1 MSDDC
6 CRAFADSYEISSLPA
21 MQAIERTV
29 LGCDYGGTSWTTAE
43 QVQLTVRKLRLGKG
57 DHVLDIGAGSGWPGL
72 FLATQSG
79 CGVTLL
85 DIPQNALR
93 KALARANCDHIGDR
107 VVAVA
112 ASGDALP
119 FAETSFDA
127 ISHSDVLCCLPEK
140 IQMLNECRRVA
151 VEGGKML
158 FTVIR
163 IADGLQKADYERVV
177 ERGPPFIEAPA
188 SYGEMLETTGW
199 QCNECIDVT
208 PAHRDSLT
216 VLVDGLRNSHE
227 LADAIGADA
236 VHEEANKRQ
245 RQIGLIDE
253 GLMIRES
260 YLVTT

>member
-140 IQMLNECRRVA
+140 IQMLNECRL
-151 VEGGKML
+151 VEL
-158 FTVIR
+158 
-163 IADGLQKADYERVV
+163 
-177 ERGPPFIEAPA
+177 GPPFVEAPA
-188 SYGEMLETTGW
+188 SYAEMLETTGW

-208 PAHRDSLT
+208 PAHRHSLT
-216 VLVDGLRNSHE
+216 LLVDGLRNSHE
-227 LADAIGADA
+227 LADAIGVDA

>member
-140 IQMLNECRRVA
+140 IQMLNECR
-151 VEGGKML
+151 
-158 FTVIR
+158 
-163 IADGLQKADYERVV
+163 QRVV
-177 ERGPPFIEAPA
+177 ELGPPFVEAPA
-188 SYGEMLETTGW
+188 SYAEMLETTGW

-208 PAHRDSLT
+208 PAHRHSLT
-216 VLVDGLRNSHE
+216 LLVDGLRNSHE
-227 LADAIGADA
+227 LADAIGVDA

>member
-140 IQMLNECRRVA
+140 IQMLNECR
-151 VEGGKML
+151 L
-158 FTVIR
+158 TVIR
-163 IADGLQKADYERVV
+163 IADGLRKADYERVV
-177 ERGPPFIEAPA
+177 ELGPPFVEAPA
-188 SYGEMLETTGW
+188 SYAEMLETTGW

-208 PAHRDSLT
+208 PAHRHSLT
-216 VLVDGLRNSHE
+216 LLVDGLRNSHE
-227 LADAIGADA
+227 LADAIGVDA